1 MVALEPAAAL
11 QLVFRGVTEAK
22 HKGDEL
28 GLDRVKEG
36 FGRTGAA
43 SARELCVMVLDSVR
57 QFMGTAPT
65 HDDVTTLALV
75 RAPAK

>member
-1 MVALEPAAAL
+1 
-11 QLVFRGVTEAK
+11 VTEAK
-22 HKGDEL
+22 HKGDEF
-28 GLDRVKEG
+28 GLEKVKEG
-36 FGRTGAA
+36 FRRTGAE

-75 RAPAK
+75 RAPGKR